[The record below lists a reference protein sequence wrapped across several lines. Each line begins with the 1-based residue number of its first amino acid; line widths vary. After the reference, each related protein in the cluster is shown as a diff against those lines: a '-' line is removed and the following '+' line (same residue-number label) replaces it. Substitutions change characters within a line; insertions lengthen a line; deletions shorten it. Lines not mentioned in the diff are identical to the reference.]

1 MKCLKQLIFSQR
13 IRAKE
18 TNHEIEMTL
27 KRFFCP
33 CLANSSVCQG
43 QLKIF
48 KP

>member
-18 TNHEIEMTL
+18 SNHKIEMTL

-33 CLANSSVCQG
+33 FWPILLCAKGS
-43 QLKIF
+43 
-48 KP
+48 